1 MTNEIA
7 DIVKGDQSLVV
18 PGFSQQE
25 TISALAKAIEYTA
38 GAPQDLAAAIKKAR
52 YTRWPD
58 LSKAVEGGMQHVI
71 SVDNAAGYAELW
83 HKGGNWYAVTG
94 ANLPGAS
101 VNKADAG
108 GGEPG
113 GIYQIPKVTKGLG
126 IGHASTRFASALF
139 GPIPLK
145 KGGCNCGGTK
155 SW

>member
-7 DIVKGDQSLVV
+7 QLVKNNPSLVV

-25 TISALAKAIEYTA
+25 TVGALVKAVDY
-38 GAPQDLAAAIKKAR
+38 LAAAPQGLVEALKKAR
-52 YTRWPD
+52 STRWPD
-58 LSKAVEGGMQHVI
+58 LSKAVDGGMQHVI

-94 ANLPGAS
+94 AELPGPS
-101 VNKADAG
+101 LKKAVTSN
-108 GGEPG
+108 EPG
-113 GIYQIPKVTKGLG
+113 GIYQIPKITKGMD
-126 IGHASTRFASALF
+126 IGHATSRFASALF

-145 KGGCNCGGTK
+145 KGGCNCGGNSK